1 MGQYRYREALA
12 LGTCEV
18 PVCWCTSGFA
28 FLKLSSSFG
37 SSTFETE
44 LLLQPAPAVRPAAAP
59 APCFNELVSLQET
72 LLSQVSQPP
81 SSSPLAADR
90 AGRSRAVAAAGA
102 V

>member
-28 FLKLSSSFG
+28 FLKLSSA
-37 SSTFETE
+37 T
-44 LLLQPAPAVRPAAAP
+44 LLQPAPAVRPAAAP